1 MVSIEYCCNMK
12 AASLSEIKKELN
24 TRSPSEVKEMC
35 LTIAKFKKEN
45 KELLTYLLYEKD
57 DEASYIEVVKEEI
70 EQQFEDINKKS
81 NYFIK
86 KSTRKILRNTKKYIR
101 YSKIKTTEADLL
113 IHFCKTLKVHNPR
126 LKYDTVLYNIHNR
139 QLELIRKAISTLHP
153 DIRFDYENEI
163 EELIK
168 NLK

>member
-1 MVSIEYCCNMK
+1 MK
-12 AASLSEIKKELN
+12 AASLSEIKKELA
-24 TRSPSEVKEMC
+24 TRSPQDVKEFC
-35 LTIAKFKKEN
+35 LTLAKFKKEN

-57 DEASYIEVVKEEI
+57 DEASYIESVKEEI
-70 EQQFEDINKKS
+70 ETQFDEINKKS

-86 KSTRKILRNTKKYIR
+86 KSTRKVLRNTKKYIR

-113 IHFCKTLKVHNPR
+113 LHFCKVLQEHNPR
-126 LKYDTVLYNIHNR
+126 LKYDTVLCNIHNR
-139 QLELIRKAISTLHP
+139 QIELIRKAVSTLHS
-153 DIRFDYENEI
+153 DLQFDYENEI